1 MKNSSTKHN
10 KYTVNQNL
18 EHLDVIYGEHFVN
31 LFFQSDLFLSKTIDL
46 YVIWS
51 FCYIKHVIIILFIF
65 LLAYSGLYIVDDR
78 EC

>member
-1 MKNSSTKHN
+1 MSFTENM
-10 KYTVNQNL
+10 L
-18 EHLDVIYGEHFVN
+18 LI

-51 FCYIKHVIIILFIF
+51 FRYIKHVIIIRFIF

-78 EC
+78 EY